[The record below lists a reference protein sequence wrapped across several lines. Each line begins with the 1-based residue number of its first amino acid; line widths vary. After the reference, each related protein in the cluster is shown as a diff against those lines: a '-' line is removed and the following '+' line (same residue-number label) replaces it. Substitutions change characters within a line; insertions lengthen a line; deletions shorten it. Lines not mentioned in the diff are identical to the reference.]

1 MAYEHFYLALL
12 FILEALEIIN
22 ATHTEMGSFE
32 KKYTEGWD
40 YKTKQEATLLI
51 NAASSFESIISYWI
65 VQALTPTSRYN

>member
-1 MAYEHFYLALL
+1 MAYEHFYLALP

-22 ATHTEMGSFE
+22 ATHTEMRSFE

-51 NAASSFESIISYWI
+51 NAVSSFVYRGVVLISLKLMMTYQ
-65 VQALTPTSRYN
+65 V